1 MGQGPTNQ
9 HYGDGSSIDI
19 ESVKKKATMRASQAQ
34 PELLRVVEIFPSGKG
49 LKNLDQGRDKSD
61 TFCVLKMKWQAGQV
75 DWHEVD
81 HTETIFDDLD
91 PKWQHHFSVI
101 FNFGQTLHLRFE
113 VYDQDN
119 NQPPELIGTYET
131 TLAELVRQQKGMEFP
146 LMSKHAKAGSLQ
158 LVVQEKQEA
167 KSNVKMQMQVQG
179 LPERTTLFKC
189 NFATTYFMEM
199 WKGPEGSRAKFHES
213 EFFVDE
219 FTHDFNLEFTDAI
232 LCNAK

>member
-1 MGQGPTNQ
+1 
-9 HYGDGSSIDI
+9 
-19 ESVKKKATMRASQAQ
+19 
-34 PELLRVVEIFPSGKG
+34 
-49 LKNLDQGRDKSD
+49 
-61 TFCVLKMKWQAGQV
+61 
-75 DWHEVD
+75 
-81 HTETIFDDLD
+81 
-91 PKWQHHFSVI
+91 
-101 FNFGQTLHLRFE
+101 
-113 VYDQDN
+113 
-119 NQPPELIGTYET
+119 
-131 TLAELVRQQKGMEFP
+131 MEFP

-219 FTHDFNLEFTDAI
+219 FTHDFNLEFTDAV